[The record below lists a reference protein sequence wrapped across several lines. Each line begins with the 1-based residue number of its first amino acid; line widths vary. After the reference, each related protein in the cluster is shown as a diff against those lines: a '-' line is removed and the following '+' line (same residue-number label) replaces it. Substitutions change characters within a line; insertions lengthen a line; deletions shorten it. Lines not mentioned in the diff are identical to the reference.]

1 MTQAHFASNNLFYP
15 HDNLFLITQMKI
27 SEAQA
32 GVAMS
37 HSVGVKRQDVNP
49 GNLAAGP
56 KLLTSVHTAVPG

>member
-1 MTQAHFASNNLFYP
+1 MTWAHFASNNLFYP

-27 SEAQA
+27 SEAQT
-32 GVAMS
+32 GVAIC

-49 GNLAAGP
+49 GSLATGL